1 MHVIISVG
9 AIMDRL
15 DAMRLFVGVAE
26 LASFSAAARRFRV
39 SAAAASRAVALIEDE
54 LGVSLFYRTTR
65 TVRLTERGTIYLDQ
79 CKRILGDIEDVA
91 SLARGANAEPRGLLT
106 VTAPI
111 MFGRLH
117 VLPVIEALLAA
128 NPKLAA
134 RLTLS
139 DRNVHLADE
148 GVDVAVRIGD
158 LADSALVAVKV
169 GEVRLVTV
177 ASPKYLAVQGE
188 PKVPADLRRHSIIS
202 FEGIGVGDEWRFG
215 SAGRLTTVQVVPRL
229 SVNSADAA
237 IVAASNGLGITR
249 TLSYQVTD
257 AVSARRLK
265 LVLASFAPAAM
276 PVSLVYPARRVASA
290 NVTAF
295 LTAAR
300 AHFRSAPLV
309 PE

>member
-1 MHVIISVG
+1 
-9 AIMDRL
+9 MDRL

-26 LASFSAAARRFRV
+26 QASFSAAARRFRV
-39 SAAAASRAVALIEDE
+39 SAAAASRAVALIEDD
-54 LGVSLFYRTTR
+54 LGVSLFHRTTR
-65 TVRLTERGTIYLDQ
+65 TVRLTERGAIYLDH
-79 CKRILGDIEDVA
+79 CKRIVGDIEDAA

-106 VTAPI
+106 VAAPI

-117 VLPVIEALLAA
+117 VLPVIEALLAEH
-128 NPKLAA
+128 PKLAV

-169 GEVRLVTV
+169 GEVRRVLV
-177 ASPKYLAVQGE
+177 ASPKYLAAQGE

-202 FEGIGVGDEWRFG
+202 FEGVGVGDEWRFG
-215 SAGRLTTVQVVPRL
+215 SAGRPTAVQVVPRL

-249 TLSYQVTD
+249 TLSYQVVD
-257 AVSARRLK
+257 AVRARKLK
-265 LVLASFAPAAM
+265 LVLANFAPAAM
-276 PVSLVYPARRVASA
+276 PVSLVYPTRRIASA

-295 LTAAR
+295 LSAAR
-300 AHFRSAPLV
+300 AHFRSAPLA
-309 PE
+309 PG